1 MLNTSCPKYGP
12 LNHGRARNLS
22 LAAGRIS
29 FHPSSFGTMLLMS
42 NFYEK
47 ALFVKADLATALWWM
62 QRLSLCPSR
71 YASIFAFLGPDAKRG
86 GAGWAYPSLSARP
99 EAIAVTQMRRLR
111 RGAERERLALV
122 AQDDLRSAGAGT
134 SVPTLCRLADSPAA
148 IARHGGIARAG
159 CRSPFLG
166 GSRVGPLGLPDRG
179 FGDVWSAR
187 TLG

>member
-1 MLNTSCPKYGP
+1 
-12 LNHGRARNLS
+12 
-22 LAAGRIS
+22 
-29 FHPSSFGTMLLMS
+29 MLLMS

-122 AQDDLRSAGAGT
+122 AQDDLRPAGAGT
-134 SVPTLCRLADSPAA
+134 SVPTLCRLADVAWPDSGAEVAEAGSLSGVLGLADSPAA